1 MTDNPRILLIEDDE
15 DDYVLTKGLLVG
27 IFGRDLRL
35 DWVKDWRAALE
46 AIEQEAHDVYL
57 IDYRLGERTGLD
69 LVAEATLRGHTAP
82 MILLT
87 GQDTRDIDLA
97 AMNAGVA
104 DYLVKQQLTEALLD
118 RAIRYAIKQKE
129 FEARLAALAE
139 YDPLTGL
146 ANRALF
152 QKRLDGAIA
161 LAKRLDSHFALL
173 LLDLDRFKD
182 VNDTLGHPEGDR
194 LLTQVAARLTEGARE
209 TDTVARLGG
218 DEFAIIASPLSQ
230 PSDGAIIAQKILDT
244 VSVSYELGN
253 HAVFTGTSIGISIY
267 PTDADDTAT
276 LLKFADIALYHAKDT
291 GRGTYQFFDEEM
303 NARVQFCN
311 AIEGELRQAIER
323 EEFVLHYQP
332 KIDVFNGDVVGVEA
346 LIRWNHPERGLMAP
360 GEFIPVAEATG
371 LIVPLGEWVLEAAC
385 AQAVAWRE
393 SGMPMIPV
401 AVNVSPVQFKRGTIV
416 DTVVK
421 VIERTGI
428 DPAALELEITESL
441 IMEDVDAT
449 MRLLDELHRLRV
461 SLAIDDFG
469 TGYSSLAFLKR
480 FPVNKLKIDRSFIR
494 DIAHDPDDAAITRAI
509 INLGESLNLDV
520 IAEGVE
526 SEEQLAFLRLQRCRE
541 IQGFLISKPL
551 PADAFVEWYASQQR
565 RELSQS
571 KFA

>member
-69 LVAEATLRGHTAP
+69 LVAEATQRGHTAP

-218 DEFAIIASPLSQ
+218 DEFAIIASPLSK

-551 PADAFVEWYASQQR
+551 PADAFVEWHASQQR